1 MVAQE
6 SLELFVMVRIHAGQ
20 PVSLFPGNSTQF
32 RVHSSGNI
40 LFEATKALLN
50 AFHPLPVTIFLRQ
63 FVSGLQQNAVDQK
76 CDIRYS
82 TCVW

>member
-1 MVAQE
+1 
-6 SLELFVMVRIHAGQ
+6 
-20 PVSLFPGNSTQF
+20 
-32 RVHSSGNI
+32 VHSSGNI